1 MYGRSTAAP
10 RVRKVSAP
18 KRLSAFG
25 SRFVAEGAVRKNFAT
40 GGVQTLQNVK
50 AHNSIAFNNLQ
61 DRAPLQLGPRT
72 VNVSPTFC
80 NTPVTRL
87 RHTPQTLFRSNNS
100 AQLHPGALMEK
111 IRMLKKLSAVLA
123 VALFAA
129 VSLYSQGNL
138 LINGAGATFPNPIYS
153 KWFDDYHKAN
163 ASIQI
168 NYQPVGSGAG
178 IKQVTEGTVDFGG
191 SDGPMNDEQ
200 MKAYQDKHGSPI
212 LHFPTVLGAAVPTY
226 NIPGVSQTLNFT
238 PEALA
243 GIFLG
248 RVTKWNDPLIAGAN
262 KGVNLPAKDIVVV
275 HRSDGSGT
283 TYIWSDYLSKVSDDW
298 KNKVGKGTSINWPV
312 GLGGKGSE
320 GVTGLVKQTPNSIAY
335 VELTYAAQ
343 NNIPYGTVKNSSGS
357 FVKADLA
364 SVSAAAAGAAKEMP
378 ADFRVSITNGPGKTA
393 YPISSFTW
401 LLIPSK
407 FSDAA
412 KRDALKT
419 FIKWALKDG
428 QNSVEALSYAKL
440 PKEVVAKELK
450 ALDQVQ

>member
-1 MYGRSTAAP
+1 M
-10 RVRKVSAP
+10 
-18 KRLSAFG
+18 
-25 SRFVAEGAVRKNFAT
+25 
-40 GGVQTLQNVK
+40 
-50 AHNSIAFNNLQ
+50 
-61 DRAPLQLGPRT
+61 
-72 VNVSPTFC
+72 
-80 NTPVTRL
+80 L
-87 RHTPQTLFRSNNS
+87 R
-100 AQLHPGALMEK
+100 
-111 IRMLKKLSAVLA
+111 KLSALLV
-123 VALFAA
+123 VALATA

-138 LINGAGATFPNPIYS
+138 LINGAGATFPYPVYS
-153 KWFDDYHKAN
+153 KWFDEYHKAHGN
-163 ASIQI
+163 IQI
-168 NYQPVGSGAG
+168 NYQSVGSGAG
-178 IKQVTEGTVDFGG
+178 IKQVTEGTVDFGA

-226 NIPGVSQTLNFT
+226 NIPGVSATLNFT

-248 RVTKWNDPLIAGAN
+248 RVTKWNDPLIASAN
-262 KGVNLPAKDIVVV
+262 KGVNLPNKDIVVV

-283 TYIWSDYLSKVSDDW
+283 TYIWTDYLSKVSDDW

-320 GVTGLVKQTPNSIAY
+320 GVTGLVKQTPNSMAY

-343 NNIPYGTVKNSSGS
+343 NNIPYGTVKNSSGT

-364 SVSAAAAGAAKEMP
+364 SVSAAAASAAKDMP
-378 ADFRVSITNGPGKTA
+378 ADFRVSITNGSGKNA

-412 KRDALKT
+412 KRDALKD
-419 FIKWALKDG
+419 FLKWSLGDG
-428 QNSVEALSYAKL
+428 QNLVEPLSYAKL
-440 PKEVVAKELK
+440 PKDVVAKELK
-450 ALDQVQ
+450 AIGQIQ